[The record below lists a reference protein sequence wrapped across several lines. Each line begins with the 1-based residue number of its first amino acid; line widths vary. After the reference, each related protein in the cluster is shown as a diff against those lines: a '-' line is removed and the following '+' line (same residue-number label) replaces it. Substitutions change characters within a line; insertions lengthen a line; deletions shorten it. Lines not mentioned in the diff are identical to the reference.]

1 MQRLYIYRNRF
12 WQRVSFCLTAL
23 VGSLA
28 MSFMCFFGPVA
39 AKLIDR
45 FGCRI
50 VTIFGGLTCAVG
62 FALTSLI
69 PSISV
74 MFITYSLLFGFGACC
89 VYSAVYCELPRHF
102 HRRCSTAIGFMACG
116 PGAGLLIMCPV
127 VEALQESH
135 SLKGTYL
142 SLAAINICI
151 CIFGCAF
158 GSSVQEVTRAD
169 RCSTKRQVT
178 EHVYTEA
185 VPIYRNPVYMIYVIT
200 SGITVLGLYVPMIH
214 MVSTTTTITFIWP
227 NRIFK

>member
-1 MQRLYIYRNRF
+1 
-12 WQRVSFCLTAL
+12 
-23 VGSLA
+23 
-28 MSFMCFFGPVA
+28 MCFFGPVA

-69 PSISV
+69 PSIFV

-214 MVSTTTTITFIWP
+214 MVSTTTTITFI
-227 NRIFK
+227 